1 MQTAHL
7 SRQNVQYSPSGKEGQ
22 DMKSESNPLTPSK
35 GNPLPG
41 SQYWFT
47 A

>member
-1 MQTAHL
+1 MQPTNL
-7 SRQNVQYSPSGKEGQ
+7 SRQNVQYSPPGKARQ
-22 DMKSESNPLTPSK
+22 DMTSKSIPLTPSK